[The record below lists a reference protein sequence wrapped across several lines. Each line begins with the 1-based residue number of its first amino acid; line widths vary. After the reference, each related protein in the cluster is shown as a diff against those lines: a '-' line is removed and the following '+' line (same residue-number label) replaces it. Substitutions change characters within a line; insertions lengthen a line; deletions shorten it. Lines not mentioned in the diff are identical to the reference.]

1 MVFSSVLFIFFY
13 LPIVLVIYFIVPE
26 KFKNLV
32 LFISG
37 LIFYAWGEPKYVFLM
52 LFTILVDFTCG
63 FLVYKYLDRKYI
75 ARWFVAASV
84 CFNIAILCY
93 FKYTGFALT
102 TINSLTGLSI
112 HIPAIALP
120 IGISF
125 YTFQTMSYAIETY
138 QGKVTWQRNFINYG
152 AYVTMFPHLLAGPIM
167 RYCVVEKQLEH
178 HSVSGKMFTE
188 GVERFLIGLFKKV
201 LIANN
206 IALIWDTVQASPTIS
221 TLSAWIGIL
230 AYTFQIYFDFSG
242 YSDMAIGMGKMFGF
256 IYPENFNYPYTSKSI
271 TEFWRRWHMTLGQ
284 CIREYIYFPL
294 GGNRVGKLKQI
305 RNLIIVWLLTG
316 LWHGANWNFVLWGAF
331 YGVLIIC
338 EKFFLLK
345 FIEKLPNI
353 LQHTYTMLSVIV
365 GWVLFT
371 STSASFSWKLLK
383 AMFGFAPK
391 IDSLGIFGLRT
402 YLPLFVIA
410 AVCSTPIALRSME
423 ILRKKS
429 IYGKAIWVAFYAAA
443 TFIAIAALVDATYNP
458 FLYFKF

>member
-1 MVFSSVLFIFFY
+1 MVFSSVLFIFFF
-13 LPIVLVIYFIVPE
+13 LPTVLAVYFIVPA

-37 LIFYAWGEPKYVFLM
+37 LLFYAWGEPKYVFLM
-52 LFTILVDFTCG
+52 LFSILVDFTCG
-63 FLVYKYLDRKYI
+63 YFVNKYADKKNI
-75 ARWFVAASV
+75 ARRFVAASV
-84 CFNIAILCY
+84 CINLSILSI

-102 TINSLTGLSI
+102 TFSGLTGLAI
-112 HIPAIALP
+112 DIPVIALP

-125 YTFQTMSYAIETY
+125 YTFQTMSYAIESY
-138 QGKVTWQRNFINYG
+138 QGTVTRQRSFINYG
-152 AYVTMFPHLLAGPIM
+152 AFVTMFPQLIAGPIV
-167 RYCVVEKQLEH
+167 RYCEIERQLASH
-178 HSVSGKMFTE
+178 PVNAAMFTQ
-188 GVERFLIGLFKKV
+188 GVERFLVGLFKKV

-206 IALIWDTVQASPTIS
+206 IALLWDSVQAAPSVS
-221 TLSAWIGIL
+221 TLSAWVGIL

-256 IYPENFNYPYTSKSI
+256 TYPENFNYPYLSKSI

-284 CIREYIYFPL
+284 CIREYLYFPL
-294 GGNRVGKLKQI
+294 GGNRVGKLKLI
-305 RNLIIVWLLTG
+305 RNLAIVWLITG

-345 FIEKLPNI
+345 FIEKLPKF
-353 LQHTYTMLSVIV
+353 LQHAYTLLCVIV

-371 STSASFSWKLLK
+371 ATSASFSWTLLK

-391 IDSLGIFGLRT
+391 LDALGIYGLKT
-402 YLPLFVIA
+402 YLPLFIIA
-410 AVCSTPIALRSME
+410 GVCSTPLAWKALEKIRE
-423 ILRKKS
+423 KS
-429 IYGKAIWVAFYAAA
+429 ILGKAVWVTLFAAA
-443 TFIAIAALVDATYNP
+443 LFAAIAAMVDATYNP

>member
-13 LPIVLVIYFIVPE
+13 LPIVLAVYYLVPV

-32 LFISG
+32 LFITG

-52 LFTILVDFTCG
+52 LFSILVDFICG
-63 FLVYKYLDRKYI
+63 YFVNKYLDRKNI
-75 ARWFVAASV
+75 ARRFVAASV
-84 CFNIAILCY
+84 CINLTILCI
-93 FKYTGFALT
+93 FKYTGFALNT
-102 TINSLTGLSI
+102 FSTLTGLAI
-112 HIPAIALP
+112 DIPVIALP

-125 YTFQTMSYAIETY
+125 YTFQTMSYAIESY
-138 QGKVTWQRNFINYG
+138 QGTVTRQRNFINYG
-152 AYVTMFPHLLAGPIM
+152 AYVTMFPQLIAGPIV
-167 RYCVVEKQLEH
+167 RYCEIERQLASH
-178 HSVSGKMFTE
+178 PVNAAMFTQ
-188 GVERFLIGLFKKV
+188 GVERFLVGLFKKV

-206 IALIWDTVQASPTIS
+206 IALLWDSVQAAPAVS
-221 TLSAWIGIL
+221 TLSAWVGIL

-256 IYPENFNYPYTSKSI
+256 TYPENFNYPYLAKSI

-284 CIREYIYFPL
+284 CIREYLYFPL
-294 GGNRVGKLKQI
+294 GGNRVGKLKLI
-305 RNLIIVWLLTG
+305 RNLAIVWLITG

-345 FIEKLPNI
+345 LIEKLPVI
-353 LQHTYTMLSVIV
+353 LQHAYTLLCVIV

-371 STSASFSWKLLK
+371 STSASFSWTLLK

-391 IDSLGIFGLRT
+391 LDALGIYGLKT
-402 YLPLFVIA
+402 YLPLFIIA
-410 AVCSTPIALRSME
+410 GVCSTPLVWKTLERIRT
-423 ILRKKS
+423 KS
-429 IYGKAIWVAFYAAA
+429 ILGKTVWATLFAAA
-443 TFIAIAALVDATYNP
+443 LFAAIAAMVDATYNP

>member
-13 LPIVLVIYFIVPE
+13 LPIVLAVYYLVPV

-32 LFISG
+32 LFITG

-52 LFTILVDFTCG
+52 LFSILVDFICG
-63 FLVYKYLDRKYI
+63 YFVNKYLDRKNI
-75 ARWFVAASV
+75 ARRFVAASV
-84 CFNIAILCY
+84 CINLTILCI
-93 FKYTGFALT
+93 FKYTGFALNT
-102 TINSLTGLSI
+102 FSTLTGLAI
-112 HIPAIALP
+112 DIPVIALP

-125 YTFQTMSYAIETY
+125 YTFQTMSYAIESY
-138 QGKVTWQRNFINYG
+138 QGTVTRQRNFINYG
-152 AYVTMFPHLLAGPIM
+152 AYVTMFPQLIAGPIV
-167 RYCVVEKQLEH
+167 RYCEIERQLASH
-178 HSVSGKMFTE
+178 PVNAAMFTQ
-188 GVERFLIGLFKKV
+188 GVERFLVGLFKKV

-206 IALIWDTVQASPTIS
+206 IALLWDSVQAAPAVS
-221 TLSAWIGIL
+221 TLSAWVGIL

-256 IYPENFNYPYTSKSI
+256 TYPENFNYPYLAKSI

-284 CIREYIYFPL
+284 CIREYLYFPL
-294 GGNRVGKLKQI
+294 GGNRVGKLKLI
-305 RNLIIVWLLTG
+305 RNLAIVWLITG

-345 FIEKLPNI
+345 LIEKLPVI
-353 LQHTYTMLSVIV
+353 LQHAYTLLCVIV

-371 STSASFSWKLLK
+371 STSATFSWTLLK

-391 IDSLGIFGLRT
+391 LDALGIYGLKT
-402 YLPLFVIA
+402 YLPLFIIA
-410 AVCSTPIALRSME
+410 GVCSTPLVWKTLERIRT
-423 ILRKKS
+423 KS
-429 IYGKAIWVAFYAAA
+429 VLGKTVWAMLFAAA
-443 TFIAIAALVDATYNP
+443 LFAAIAAMVDATYNP